1 MTTRAAIAAVATAVA
16 LAVAGCG
23 VTGTDSTAT
32 ADTTTTSTI
41 AADTTTTSTTTTAA
55 TTTTTEAPQA
65 VDLSE
70 VSITVG
76 SKDFTENQIVAE
88 MFAQAVEAAGGSVD
102 RQIDLGGTNVNRDAL
117 TAGQIDAYPEYN
129 GTGWT
134 VHLGND
140 DPSDDPDE
148 LFEVTSEADLEQNEI
163 RWIGRSAFNNTY
175 GFATGPDLTEE
186 NGGAFTPQEMADY
199 LDENS
204 DAVACMEPEFPVRPD
219 GLVLFEEAT
228 DFTIPPNQQEVM
240 DSGIIFQQIASCP
253 FGEVFTTDGRIPELD
268 LTVVDDGGAFIVYNV
283 SLTLSDSLYQR
294 APDAFDEIAEGILAD
309 LDDDTMAE
317 LNRLVDVEGESL
329 EDVASDYLSEQGLI

>member
-1 MTTRAAIAAVATAVA
+1 MQPRQPTFRRLFAG
-16 LAVAGCG
+16 LAVLALFAVSCGGDDGGSSDVAGG
-23 VTGTDSTAT
+23 EPTGEGEFNDL
-32 ADTTTTSTI
+32 
-41 AADTTTTSTTTTAA
+41 
-55 TTTTTEAPQA
+55 
-65 VDLSE
+65 DLSD
-70 VSITVG
+70 VSMTIG

-148 LFEVTSEADLEQNEI
+148 LFEVTAEADLEQNDI

-175 GFATGPDLTEE
+175 GFATGPELTDE
-186 NGGAFTPQEMADY
+186 NGGAFTLQEMADY
-199 LDENS
+199 LEENS

-228 DFTIPPNQQEVM
+228 GFTIPPAQQEVM
-240 DSGIIFQQIASCP
+240 DSGIIFQQIADGSCP

-283 SLTLSDSLYQR
+283 SLTLSDELYQQ
-294 APDAFDEIAEGILAD
+294 APEAFDEIAEGILDD

-317 LNRLVDVEGESL
+317 LNRLVDVDGESR
-329 EDVASDYLSEQGLI
+329 EDVVSGYLGEEGLI